1 MKYIIERKKCGRWLK
16 TWWTS
21 HPQATVEEADP
32 IVSVSKSKANR
43 MLKIAQ
49 KLNPGVEYRVTEA
62 K

>member
-21 HPQATVEEADP
+21 YPQSAVEEDDP
-32 IVSVSKSKANR
+32 IVAVSKSKANR